1 MLPLSLSLSVYILIV
16 LPLWNIN
23 FYMSTFDWLR
33 INNKSSFQV
42 ANRLAQQ
49 IFQIVYKKKKKTKL
63 ELMKLSWFLS

>member
-49 IFQIVYKKKKKTKL
+49 IFQIVYKKKKK
-63 ELMKLSWFLS
+63 KLS